1 MLKRSLSRSPLTK
14 SPLSKSPSVKKLLS
28 VGALALASALVV
40 SAHAQDEEPP
50 TPAELAAGATE
61 TRQAVFK
68 LLGFHMAPI
77 SGMARGAEFDAELAE
92 RNALRIAALAP
103 MIPEVFGV
111 YDTREFDVE
120 TEALPVIWDN
130 TDDFSQKAEEL
141 QDAATAFAAVA
152 SSGDRN
158 TTIAAIRA
166 FGSTCGNC
174 HREYRVD

>member
-1 MLKRSLSRSPLTK
+1 MLKK
-14 SPLSKSPSVKKLLS
+14 ALS
-28 VGALALASALVV
+28 VSALALASALVV
-40 SAHAQDEEPP
+40 NVYAQDDAPP
-50 TPAELAAGATE
+50 TPAELAAAATE

-68 LLGFHMAPI
+68 LLGFNMAPI
-77 SGMARGAEFDAELAE
+77 GGMARGAMEFDAELAE

-103 MIPEVFGV
+103 MIPEVFDV

-130 TDDFSQKAEEL
+130 QPDFAQKATEL
-141 QDAATAFAAVA
+141 QAAANTFAEIA
-152 SSGDRN
+152 SGGDRN

-174 HREYRVD
+174 HREYRVDD